1 MVVDGVNSLNRSKL
15 LMDYKTNKTL
25 NENLNDLLIKSNSKD
40 IVITDMATPDMKYI
54 VLFDELYETKTR
66 TKIGNFWDSIDN
78 IKLFLEH
85 AYSTSTN
92 IPKHIRETFVRDLK
106 SIVINESDQT
116 NDLLILKESLKQ
128 MISDGTL
135 KDTANW
141 IWGGVKDVGS
151 YVASS
156 AKQLY
161 TGTTSL
167 VTGAAKG
174 AYQAAGA
181 IMRGDLQKLLSILS
195 KGFLA
200 FGRYIR
206 MAMYNPIGSIIDA
219 ILVFTGVGKAAQWI
233 PWAIIV
239 AVDIYEVIND
249 DFEMIPGDSNDW
261 WTTLIR
267 AVAIGF
273 DILGLVTTGAA
284 ALAGR
289 QLVKTL
295 RAIPKEEAAA
305 YIAKNP
311 SIQKYAISMLNSTGK
326 VPGFLQ
332 KAVDMIK
339 PYLPSVANFISKML
353 SNVSKLIEMMKN
365 GLLKLTAKKATKI
378 AGRELAV
385 DYGAQKAIE
394 TGMSMSQGVAQ
405 PNSTT
410 NVEVP
415 KDIPKVDAK
424 TKSFASNIIAN
435 Y

>member
-1 MVVDGVNSLNRSKL
+1 
-15 LMDYKTNKTL
+15 
-25 NENLNDLLIKSNSKD
+25 
-40 IVITDMATPDMKYI
+40 
-54 VLFDELYETKTR
+54 
-66 TKIGNFWDSIDN
+66 
-78 IKLFLEH
+78 
-85 AYSTSTN
+85 
-92 IPKHIRETFVRDLK
+92 
-106 SIVINESDQT
+106 
-116 NDLLILKESLKQ
+116 
-128 MISDGTL
+128 
-135 KDTANW
+135 
-141 IWGGVKDVGS
+141 
-151 YVASS
+151 
-156 AKQLY
+156 
-161 TGTTSL
+161 
-167 VTGAAKG
+167 
-174 AYQAAGA
+174 
-181 IMRGDLQKLLSILS
+181 
-195 KGFLA
+195 
-200 FGRYIR
+200 